1 VDNNQSS
8 NCAFQKTM
16 KVPTWC
22 LCLAPRASLSYSI
35 VSIVEGRGTAGAA
48 HMIKM
53 LLTLAVFGSMGS
65 FADLA
70 MAQDQQAEAFA
81 GEISSQCA
89 HRRVIAPNL
98 RDGCGPKP
106 RSDAQLGYGQGQ
118 SGNEQGPLGY
128 WMGQFAY
135 WPGGATQQPDQGEE
149 EQPKAH
155 REQPKSSA
163 LPKVTTAPKAKK
175 PSPPPR
181 LAAQNQKEQRLYQEF
196 LEWRN
201 RRLFN
206 EEP

>member
-1 VDNNQSS
+1 
-8 NCAFQKTM
+8 
-16 KVPTWC
+16 
-22 LCLAPRASLSYSI
+22 
-35 VSIVEGRGTAGAA
+35 
-48 HMIKM
+48 MIKM

-70 MAQDQQAEAFA
+70 MAQDQQSEAFG

-106 RSDAQLGYGQGQ
+106 RSDWQLGYGQGQ

-128 WMGQFAY
+128 WLGQFGY
-135 WPGGATQQPDQGEE
+135 WPGGATQQPEQPDE

-155 REQPKSSA
+155 REQPKTSA
-163 LPKVTTAPKAKK
+163 PPKVVTAPAPKAKK
-175 PSPPPR
+175 ASPPPR
-181 LAAQNQKEQRLYQEF
+181 LAARKEQQLYQEF

-206 EEP
+206 E